1 MAICIQRK
9 FGVPAEVVT
18 PQMFEATLDDAEVA
32 RRVVKAREYYQQGK
46 KNEYTREKSGLPGFI
61 FSCGAFVAHE
71 YVDTKGKKHPK
82 DTWAHQE
89 WGLLNGLFMVDLDHL
104 ENPRQVWHDIISH
117 KAWEEE
123 YKERTFFSFV
133 TCSDHGLKIVMACSL
148 EDGNLASCQNRFCKT
163 FGLPNDKSTKN
174 SNRLSFAPS
183 RADVLYYRPELHTYC
198 HKAWADKYAASY
210 AKGISEPDIFK
221 DEDDE
226 KDKKNEG
233 KGQKN
238 NEVVKTEDEENE
250 DFENY
255 RYDGLAIGEIIEEWM
270 KDKTLKNNRHKTLL
284 MMCKDL
290 KYVCDRKDAL
300 VMYYVNKLAWVKE
313 LRQEGDP
320 VDKTIEDGL
329 RYRMNAMMP
338 KRLYAIVKQLQK
350 EKGLAP
356 DEVDENADC
365 GNSNDVEKELFNK
378 FVAYGQEIEQMAPLY
393 PCMPEVC
400 YNMQTST
407 KPACVFVASALFGT
421 LMTRTWYHFFHSPEK
436 ERRLNYEIFIVD
448 DPGMGKSFAEDL
460 YKVILS
466 PVIASDQVG
475 IDRINLFKKEQNKI
489 ETSSDKNKRD
499 GLVQPEVK
507 IRIHGSRTSNQ
518 TFIEDM
524 VNCTDVVGDKLMHL
538 HLFTF
543 DSELENANRLSS
555 GSQSWMDKSVFELK
569 AFHNEEDN
577 QQYKNKDS
585 ISGRFNVF
593 WNFVYTGT
601 PVSLHKKVTPRN
613 FGSGLFGRLAVL
625 PQCANKYYVMPLMK
639 QSKKNQDVIDELKKW
654 AFRLD
659 EVKGELPIWPLV
671 ETTHAWI
678 ANTIHLAEMEQDE
691 VSLML
696 SKRVPYYGL
705 HIAIP
710 FILMRHWDEWTKE
723 RKMKFDETDKKLVNL
738 ILEIQMTC
746 QKHFFGGLCRTYL
759 ENKNAEE
766 QANKMGYNSKSRRML
781 EMLPLE
787 FDYDAISKMLD
798 NDDNKTRVQIWR
810 WCEDK
815 LIAKIGRGKK
825 AKFKKI

>member
-9 FGVPAEVVT
+9 FGVPAEVVS
-18 PQMFEATLDDAEVA
+18 PQVFEAIIDDPEVA
-32 RRVVKAREYYQQGK
+32 RRVEKARGFRAQD
-46 KNEYTREKSGLPGFI
+46 KNAYTREKNGLPGFI

-221 DEDDE
+221 DENDE

-356 DEVDENADC
+356 DEVDENADY

-475 IDRINLFKKEQNKI
+475 IDRINLFKKEQKKI
-489 ETSSDKNKRD
+489 ETSSDKNKRE

-543 DSELENANRLSS
+543 DSELDSNMKNSS
-555 GSQSWMDKSVFELK
+555 GGQWIDKSIFELK

-577 QQYKNKDS
+577 QQYKNVDS
-585 ISGRFNVF
+585 VNGPFDVF
-593 WNFVYTGT
+593 WNYVYTGT
-601 PVSLHKKVTPRN
+601 PIALNKKVNGRN

-625 PQCANKYYVMPLMK
+625 PLCTPKYKMMPFMK
-639 QSKKNQDVIDELKKW
+639 RTKQNVQVTDTLKEW
-654 AFRLD
+654 AFKLHQT
-659 EVKGELPIWPLV
+659 KGELPFWPLV
-671 ETTHAWI
+671 KTTWDWCNDLMSI
-678 ANTIHLAEMEQDE
+678 CEQEDDE
-691 VSLML
+691 VLSLL
-696 SKRVPYYGL
+696 IRRVPYYG
-705 HIAIP
+705 INVSAP
-710 FILMRHWDEWTKE
+710 FILMRHWKEWTEK
-723 RKMKFDETDKKLVNL
+723 RDFQIDEKDKQLSTLAMDIQLYCQRYYFGRLAENYFTDLHQDTEEKLIVRESKNKKL
-738 ILEIQMTC
+738 C
-746 QKHFFGGLCRTYL
+746 
-759 ENKNAEE
+759 
-766 QANKMGYNSKSRRML
+766 
-781 EMLPLE
+781 
-787 FDYDAISKMLD
+787 
-798 NDDNKTRVQIWR
+798 
-810 WCEDK
+810 
-815 LIAKIGRGKK
+815 
-825 AKFKKI
+825 